1 VKQDSKAIIKV
12 ENLTK
17 FYKGTSVP
25 ALNNISF
32 KIFEKD
38 FFGFLG
44 PNGAGK
50 TTTISILTGITTFY
64 SGNAFILENNIRT
77 SANEIKTQ
85 IGVVP
90 QDIAL
95 YPTLTIH
102 ENLVYF
108 GKLYGL
114 NKKTLK
120 ERISFFINKLD
131 LQNKANCKI
140 NTLSGGMKRRVNLIA
155 GILHNPKIIFLDE
168 PTVGID
174 VYSKSVIIELLNE
187 LNNNGASIIYT
198 SHQMEE
204 AENLCNRI
212 TIINNGIIKVNGT
225 ISEILNQN
233 NCKNLEELF
242 LKQTSEIE

>member
-1 VKQDSKAIIKV
+1 MDTDSKSVIRV

-17 FYKGTSVP
+17 FYKGTSEP

-50 TTTISILTGITTFY
+50 TTTISILTGITGFY
-64 SGNAFILENNIRT
+64 SGNAFILAHNIRNF
-77 SANEIKTQ
+77 SDEIKTQ

-95 YPTLTIH
+95 YPTLTII
-102 ENLVYF
+102 ENLKYF

-114 NKKTLK
+114 TNAILK
-120 ERISFFINKLD
+120 EKIDYFIEKME
-131 LQNKANCKI
+131 LQQKAKSYI
-140 NTLSGGMKRRVNLIA
+140 NTLSGGMKRRVNLIV

-174 VYSKSVIIELLNE
+174 VYSKAVIIEFLKE
-187 LNNNGASIIYT
+187 LNQKGATIIYT

-212 TIINNGIIKVNGT
+212 AIINKGSIIVNGLTSEIIKQ
-225 ISEILNQN
+225 SD
-233 NCKNLEELF
+233 CKNLEELF
-242 LKQTSEIE
+242 LKQIIDIE

>member
-1 VKQDSKAIIKV
+1 MTHNSTSVVKVQ
-12 ENLTK
+12 NLTK
-17 FYKGTSVP
+17 FYKGYTEP
-25 ALNNISF
+25 ALDNISIE
-32 KIFEKD
+32 IFEKD

-50 TTTISILTGITTFY
+50 TTTISILTGITGFY
-64 SGNAFILENNIRT
+64 SGNAFILNQNIRDFT
-77 SANEIKTQ
+77 NEIKTA

-108 GKLYGL
+108 GKLYGI
-114 NKKTLK
+114 NKASLK
-120 ERISFFINKLD
+120 SKIDFFINKLE
-131 LQNKANCKI
+131 LQKKAKSKVS
-140 NTLSGGMKRRVNLIA
+140 TLSGGMKRRVNLIA
-155 GILHNPKIIFLDE
+155 GIMHDPKIIFLDE

-174 VYSKSVIIELLNE
+174 VYSKAVIIDFLRE
-187 LNNNGASIIYT
+187 LNQHGVTIIYT

-212 TIINNGIIKVNGT
+212 AIINSGKIKVNGLT
-225 ISEILNQN
+225 SEILSQS

-242 LKQTSEIE
+242 LKQIAES